1 MNAFSY
7 ASVRPADQARV
18 DELHTAI
25 EAAEAR
31 LRELFAEET
40 ERAAERRMFE
50 WELGAGPDVPEP
62 PPGSVVFRLNEIRL
76 QLAREPGSP
85 KPSEQEAALNRRR
98 RILEGAIGALSM
110 AQPGMA
116 TRMANADHELRTL
129 RDELTSKEV
138 VMVDM
143 SQQGRPQ
150 AVRP

>member
-1 MNAFSY
+1 VSFSY
-7 ASVRPADQARV
+7 PVVKPADEPRV
-18 DELHTAI
+18 RELHDLI
-25 EAAEAR
+25 EGAEAR
-31 LRELFAEET
+31 VRELQTEGT